1 MTTETITPI
10 TPITPTIPSFTHVID
25 PTLRAVLEGTLLP
38 MPSILAPCVSMTI
51 AAVRLDAH
59 NDDIGF
65 ALLAARANA
74 AGEAA
79 AALTANEVDA
89 TLDALRR
96 FWSM

>member
-1 MTTETITPI
+1 MTTETT
-10 TPITPTIPSFTHVID
+10 TPTIPSFAHVTH
-25 PTLRAVLEGTLLP
+25 PTLRAVLEGALLP

-65 ALLAARANA
+65 ALLVARASA
-74 AGEAA
+74 AGEAH
-79 AALTANEVDA
+79 AALEADEANA

>member
-1 MTTETITPI
+1 MTTETI
-10 TPITPTIPSFTHVID
+10 PSFAHVTH

-51 AAVRLDAH
+51 AAVRLDAY

-65 ALLAARANA
+65 ALLSARADA
-74 AGEAA
+74 AGEAH
-79 AALTANEVDA
+79 AALEADEANA